1 MSQLSHVFPA
11 GAYPAAGYVRLEG
24 LACWR
29 GLLPVFDN
37 LTAEVKAGEAL
48 ALYGANG
55 SGKTSLLRI
64 LAGLLPP
71 QAGAAATALGRCDV
85 HYLGHAD
92 GLKSALTV
100 SETCAMLAGFYAAPA
115 FDEAALLAALGLAGR
130 GAQTVG
136 DLSAGQRRRL
146 ALARLLIAPRAL
158 WLLDEPLTA
167 LDASGRDLLAALAA
181 AHLAAKG
188 MIIAASHEPLSFA
201 SLRLDLD
208 ASKGGA

>member
-11 GAYPAAGYVRLEG
+11 GSYPAGGYVRFEA

-37 LTAEVKAGEAL
+37 LTAEVKAGDAL
-48 ALYGANG
+48 ALFGANG

-64 LAGLLPP
+64 LSGLLPP
-71 QAGAAATALGRCDV
+71 HAGTVSTSLGSCDA

-100 SETCAMLAGFYAAPA
+100 SESCAMLAGFYAAPA
-115 FDEAALLAALGLAGR
+115 FDETALLAALGLAGR
-130 GAQTVG
+130 GAQSVG

-167 LDASGRDLLAALAA
+167 LDAGGRDLLAALAA

-201 SLRLDLD
+201 SRRLDLD